1 MRGGHWLGLGWLL
14 ISLALLPGCSGE
26 RKLVTVSGTVTLD
39 GEPVESGAIL
49 FVPVDGQ
56 AQTTGGEI
64 RHGRY
69 SVQVPPGAM
78 KVSLSAPKVVG
89 RKKIYPTPNSPE
101 MPVTV
106 EALPARYNEQTE
118 LTIEVTQRGNR
129 QDFRLAT
136 E

>member
-1 MRGGHWLGLGWLL
+1 MLL
-14 ISLALLPGCSGE
+14 SLLALTGCGGD
-26 RKLVTVSGTVTLD
+26 RKLVTVAGSVTLD

-49 FVPVDGQ
+49 FVPVDGN

-64 RHGRY
+64 RNGRY
-69 SVQVPPGAM
+69 SVQVPPGVM

-118 LTIEVTQRGNR
+118 LTIEVTARGNR
-129 QDFRLAT
+129 QDFRL
-136 E
+136 ESS